1 MAALHKEGVRHF
13 DLSIGNYAFKRRF
26 GATQFPLTDVCIA
39 LGWRGLPYVLRDR
52 AAQQSRRYP
61 WLAGR
66 VRRALGKPSHED
78 KQDRRI
84 AA

>member
-1 MAALHKEGVRHF
+1 V
-13 DLSIGNYAFKRRF
+13 S
-26 GATQFPLTDVCIA
+26 IA